1 MNLTRYGKNLIHT
14 FIAQNKRKEIKL
26 EENEKIEYLR
36 KLKTKEPIWN
46 KTNSRIE
53 YFGGPLIDYKYE
65 FNKPKDLKYAI
76 NQPPFRRPKEKGDYL
91 NKDRKVFGDSNNI

>member
-65 FNKPKDLKYAI
+65 CNKPKDLKCAI

-91 NKDRKVFGDSNNI
+91 NKDRNVFGDSNNI